1 MVNGLTASVETII
14 TFMRELMKV
23 RLLALT
29 MMTAFAAAASA
40 QPDIDVY
47 GVADAAL
54 TYYRTDVTGRRVSLD
69 DGIGSGGSRL
79 GFRGAEKLSAGLSA
93 IFQLEN
99 GFSIDT
105 GAAKQGGRIFG
116 RQAWVGVTGDFGTV
130 RLGRQWTPLF
140 LAVDAIDPF
149 NNVLAGD
156 ATYWLGGNIFAIDLR
171 MDNTISYAIS
181 AGSVSGEVAYGVG
194 EVAGNTSANRQ
205 IGGRLGYLQ
214 GPLNIVLSH
223 HNINNATAT
232 GAAKATV
239 LGGTYNFGPAIAH
252 LGYSVGKNNA
262 GAVITADERT
272 ALVGVSIPT
281 GVGRVMASYI
291 RRDDRTSANRDST
304 QVAVGYIYP
313 VSKRTS
319 LYSSYAHVNTDDVNN
334 LNVGIR
340 HTF

>member
-1 MVNGLTASVETII
+1 
-14 TFMRELMKV
+14 MKAP
-23 RLLALT
+23 LLALT
-29 MMTAFAAAASA
+29 MMTFVTAASA
-40 QPDIDVY
+40 QIDVTVY
-47 GVADAAL
+47 GVADAGL
-54 TYYRTDVTGRRVSLD
+54 TYYRSDLMARRVSVD
-69 DGIGSGGSRL
+69 DGLGSGGSRL
-79 GFRGAEKLSAGLSA
+79 GFRGVEKLGGGVSA

-116 RQAWVGVTGDFGTV
+116 RQAWVGLTGDFGTV

-140 LAVDAIDPF
+140 LAVDTIDPF

-156 ATYWLGGNIFAIDLR
+156 ATYWLGANIFAIDVR
-171 MDNTISYAIS
+171 MDNTISYAVS
-181 AGSVSGEVAYGVG
+181 AGAVSGEVAYGVG

-205 IGGRLGYLQ
+205 IGGTLSYRQ
-214 GPLNIVLSH
+214 GPLNLVLSH
-223 HNINNATAT
+223 HNINNTTAT

-239 LGGTYNFGPAIAH
+239 LGGTYNVGPATAH
-252 LGYSVGKNNA
+252 LGYSVGKNNL
-262 GAVITADERT
+262 GAVTTVDERT
-272 ALVGVSIPT
+272 GLVGVSIPT
-281 GVGRVMASYI
+281 GTGKVMASYI
-291 RRDDRTSANRDST
+291 RRDDKTSANRDST
-304 QVAVGYIYP
+304 QLAVGYIYD